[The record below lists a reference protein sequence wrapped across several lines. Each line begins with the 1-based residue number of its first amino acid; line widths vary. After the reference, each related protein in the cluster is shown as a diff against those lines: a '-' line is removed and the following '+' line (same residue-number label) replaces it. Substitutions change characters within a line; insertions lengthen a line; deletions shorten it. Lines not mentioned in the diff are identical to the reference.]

1 MTPREPLSPYLGG
14 PGARWAQAL
23 LFLLH
28 VALLIALVFLA
39 AAFLRV
45 EAHLPLESWHRGV
58 FYAILAFAF
67 LAFAWRGVRIGL
79 DLLAAWRSW
88 SGRPPETGPDPDS

>member
-1 MTPREPLSPYLGG
+1 MTPKEPLSPYLGG
-14 PGARWAQAL
+14 PGARWAQTF

-45 EAHLPLESWHRGV
+45 QARLPLQPWHRGV
-58 FYAILAFAF
+58 FYALLAFAF
-67 LAFAWRGVRIGL
+67 VAFAWRGLRIGL

-88 SGRPPETGPDPDS
+88 SGRSSGSSPGEDS